1 MGRDDQ
7 PASGIGVPGK
17 GPSSTMQSGRAGA
30 LLILGLIA
38 AGFGAW
44 HLLGGRG
51 ADAQAPAAEAPV
63 TVTLATAERRDVPIW
78 RSGLGNVQAFQTV
91 TIRSRVDGQLQRVAF
106 TEGQDVRQGD
116 LLAQIDPRSFQAALD
131 QAVAQK
137 ARDEAQLANA
147 RLDLQ
152 RYQTLS
158 RSEGASKQQ
167 LDTQRAQVAQLEA
180 TVQADAANID
190 SARTQLDYTRITAPI
205 SGRLGVRLVDVGN
218 IVHASDTTGLVVIAQ
233 IHPIALFLTLP
244 QDDLTAVLRHQR
256 EAVGRRPGSGSP
268 AAPSPTPGLPPDE
281 PGEPPD
287 DGLPVQALAQDGQVL
302 AEGRLLLA
310 DNRIDPTSGTIQLK
324 AAFPN
329 PDDALWP
336 GQLVGARLLLET
348 QRGVVTV
355 PAAAVQRGR
364 DGPFTYVLQPDQTVA
379 LRQLRL
385 GPVTDNL
392 AIIEAGVAAGEQVV
406 TDGFYRLRPGARVTP
421 AGPQPAGPAT

>member
-1 MGRDDQ
+1 M
-7 PASGIGVPGK
+7 AK
-17 GPSSTMQSGRAGA
+17 
-30 LLILGLIA
+30 
-38 AGFGAW
+38 
-44 HLLGGRG
+44 
-51 ADAQAPAAEAPV
+51 APV
-63 TVTLATAERRDVPIW
+63 TVTLTAAERRDVPIW
-78 RSGLGNVQAFQTV
+78 RNGLGNVQAFQTV
-91 TIRSRVDGQLQRVAF
+91 TVRSRVDGQLQRIAF

-116 LLAQIDPRSFQAALD
+116 FLAQIDPRSFQAALD

-167 LDTQRAQVAQLEA
+167 LDTQRAQVAQFEA

-190 SARTQLDYTRITAPI
+190 SARTQLDHTRITAPI
-205 SGRLGVRLVDVGN
+205 SGRLGVRLVDAGN

-244 QDDLTAVLRHQR
+244 QDDLTTVLRRQR
-256 EAVGRRPGSGSP
+256 EAMGRRPGAGSP
-268 AAPSPTPGLPPDE
+268 AAPPSAPSPAPGLPPDE
-281 PGEPPD
+281 PSEPPD
-287 DGLPVQALAQDGQVL
+287 GGLPVQALAQDGQLL

-310 DNRIDPTSGTIQLK
+310 DNRIDPASGTIQLK

-348 QRGVVTV
+348 RRDAVTV

-385 GPVTDNL
+385 GPVTDGM
-392 AIIEAGVAAGEQVV
+392 AVIEAGVAAGEQVV
-406 TDGFYRLRPGARVTP
+406 TDGFYRLRPGARV
-421 AGPQPAGPAT
+421 ASAAPQPAGPGT